1 MSDWIQSGN
10 GQWTEDLCL
19 LCLPLRKT
27 YAQGESL
34 DTNSPVTR
42 LSPDSSDHETSFGSS
57 KIKSKLTMTSVYST
71 ATVPSVQSPVQ
82 VHVNPVVSSTE
93 ISWSSTKAVLDSVS
107 KEREKSSIVSASCST
122 GKNIFQ

>member
-42 LSPDSSDHETSFGSS
+42 LSPDSSDHETSL
-57 KIKSKLTMTSVYST
+57 IKSKLTMTSVYST
-71 ATVPSVQSPVQ
+71 ATVPSDQSPVQ
-82 VHVNPVVSSTE
+82 VHVNPVASSTE